1 MLLKLSNV
9 GFDYGNGYILK
20 DLNQAIYPGER
31 IALVGPNGSG
41 KTTLLKILYGEL
53 NPTEGYIERKKG
65 IKIGYQ
71 DQFRVKDTDVEL
83 FEWMKIDLP
92 ENDPTVDRRVRS
104 LLKGFGIKEGDWK
117 RKLRYFSGGELT
129 RISLAKLFLSDYDL
143 LLFDEPTNHLDLL
156 GIEIFM
162 RNLKNFSG
170 AIVMVSHDRYILKS
184 FAQRF
189 WEVSNGK
196 LFEFRGDYESYVEN
210 RKRLQKELE
219 RTYQNRMKELD
230 RLEEQARKFLQTG
243 DKKLSKV
250 GKSRLKAFEKL
261 SKQMESHVLIED
273 WETVD
278 IRIPQPER
286 SGEIVLKVEKLE
298 KSFGDKKIFENVSF
312 EIHSGEKVA
321 LLGRNGAGKT
331 TILKCITGRIDYSG
345 KVTLG
350 HNVKPCF
357 LTQDHNE
364 IFSADNIF
372 DVIKLLTPDW
382 NDHEVR
388 AYAGRFGFVGE
399 DVFKPVKVLSGGERL
414 RLSLAVNLIQ
424 KPNFLILD
432 EPTNHLDIPT
442 TQMLEDVLSEYSG
455 TILIVSHDRYLIE
468 KVCNRY
474 IVLNENGVTEI
485 DKLED
490 YLEFLMKEED
500 DTIDKL
506 NDSKNDY
513 NEKKK
518 LRNRLKKINERF
530 EELEKLIEKLA
541 DEREKLNQKL
551 YHERDYQKL
560 IEIHS
565 EIEKIDR
572 LENEIL
578 NEMEKLDF
586 EKKKIEESV

>member
-9 GFDYGNGYILK
+9 GFDYGNGYILR
-20 DLNQAIYPGER
+20 DLNQVIYPGEK

-53 NPTEGYIERKKG
+53 RPTEGYIEKKKG

-71 DQFRVKDTDVEL
+71 DQFRVKDVDTEL
-83 FEWMKIDLP
+83 FEWMKSDMP
-92 ENDPTVDRRVRS
+92 QNDPSVDRQVRS
-104 LLKGFGIKEGDWK
+104 LLKGFGIKEEDWK
-117 RKLRYFSGGELT
+117 KKLKYFSGGELT

-143 LLFDEPTNHLDLL
+143 LLFDEPTNHLDLV

-162 RNLKNFSG
+162 RNLRNFNG
-170 AIVMVSHDRYILKS
+170 AVVMVSHDRYILKR

-189 WEVSNGK
+189 WEVNNGR
-196 LFEFRGDYESYVEN
+196 LFEFKGNYESYMEN

-219 RTYQNRMKELD
+219 RTYQNRMKELE

-261 SKQMESHVLIED
+261 SKQMESYVLIED

-286 SGEIVLKVEKLE
+286 SGEVVLKVENLA
-298 KSFGDKKIFENVSF
+298 KSFGDKRIFKNVSF
-312 EIHSGEKVA
+312 EIRSGEKVA
-321 LLGRNGAGKT
+321 LLGRNGVGKT
-331 TILKCITGRIDYSG
+331 TILKCIAGEIGYSG
-345 KVTLG
+345 EITLG

-357 LTQDHNE
+357 LTQNHTE

-372 DVIKLLTPDW
+372 DVIKALTPDW
-382 NDHEVR
+382 NDYEVR
-388 AYAGRFGFVGE
+388 AYVGRFGFVGE
-399 DVFKPVKVLSGGERL
+399 DVFKPVEVLSGGERL
-414 RLSLAVNLIQ
+414 RLSLAVNLIR

-474 IVLNENGVTEI
+474 IILNGNGVVEI

-490 YLEFLMKEED
+490 YLEFLIRED
-500 DTIDKL
+500 NDEPNRL
-506 NDSKNDY
+506 NKSKNDY
-513 NEKKK
+513 SEKKR

-530 EELEKLIEKLA
+530 KELEELIEKLA
-541 DEREKLNQKL
+541 DERERLNQRL
-551 YHERDYQKL
+551 YNEHDYQKL
-560 IEIHS
+560 MEINS
-565 EIEKIDR
+565 EIEKIDK

-578 NEMEKLDF
+578 HEMEELEI
-586 EKKKIEESV
+586 EKKELEKNI